1 MSTSTSTNP
10 DIDQSMA
17 QEPLDWLA
25 SLKELAHSSDSPRQF
40 FAAVPKRLRQ
50 EFNAWMAIVAL
61 PGRPGWMLMDT
72 ANDAEN
78 IDTELLRLQ
87 MLRAPGSVVTIR
99 LADGRAAR
107 SLQATVGSGE
117 NAVGVGL
124 VHLPEHAPEP
134 FEQVVQLQRLQ
145 GVANLLAGSVAGLL
159 SDTSLPAEGPDT
171 GLSSTHRQRLRE
183 FHRSLDPQAVARTV
197 AAETP
202 WLIGCDRTA
211 VLLAHGKR
219 FRLTGVS
226 GVAVVDR
233 RGQAAT
239 MMERLCQAAM
249 ATGQPLI
256 YSASHEQAPQ
266 IDERLQPYL
275 DSSGIQS
282 GMLLP
287 LYAPA
292 SSQSQVDSK
301 VQGKLLG
308 AIAIE
313 NFTGEPI
320 EAMTPRMQQVCD
332 EAAVALNNAFLHR
345 SVFLL
350 PLWQWIGTLLSP
362 ALRYKTLAIL
372 LALAAAIAASLLIQT
387 DYKVVA
393 NGVIEPAS
401 VQDVFAPA
409 DGQITRLHVQDGK
422 VVKKGDLLIEIES
435 ADLLQ
440 KAEEIAG
447 QLYTTQQKLAA
458 IDSVLTSGNR
468 KSGANERDANDLTI
482 ERRQLQAELSS
493 LEAQQAVIQAEQQRL
508 RVVSPIDGQI
518 IGWRLSQRLNQRPIS
533 RGHRLFSIMDTAG
546 ANQLRLEVADRDS
559 SDLKLAHDD
568 AVEPLA
574 IDFVL
579 ATEPDQTHQ
588 ALLRDVAHSLRV
600 TEEGSNVLD
609 VIGTVNEDQRMA
621 AHIGAEVTA
630 SIHCGRRSLLAAWFD
645 DVCKF
650 YHQRIRFYFS

>member
-1 MSTSTSTNP
+1 M
-10 DIDQSMA
+10 
-17 QEPLDWLA
+17 A
-25 SLKELAHSSDSPRQF
+25 SLKELAQDSASPRQF

-50 EFNAWMAIVAL
+50 EFNAWMVAIAL
-61 PGRPGWMLMDT
+61 PNRPGWMLTD
-72 ANDAEN
+72 AASDAEH
-78 IDTELLRLQ
+78 IDSEILRLQ

-99 LADGRAAR
+99 LADGRAVR

-124 VHLPEHAPEP
+124 VHLPEHAPEA

-145 GVANLLAGSVAGLL
+145 SVAHLLADSVADLL
-159 SDTSLPAEGPDT
+159 TDASFPTDEATTCDLNAN
-171 GLSSTHRQRLRE
+171 RQRMRE

-202 WLIGCDRTA
+202 WLIGCDRVA

-219 FRLTGVS
+219 FRLSGVS

-239 MMERLCQAAM
+239 MIERLCQVAM
-249 ATGQPLI
+249 ATGQPLL
-256 YSASHEQAPQ
+256 YSAGHEQAPQ

-292 SSQSQVDSK
+292 PTSSQVEPK
-301 VQGKLLG
+301 ARGKLLG

-313 NFTGEPI
+313 NFSGEPI
-320 EAMTPRMQQVCD
+320 ETLTPSMQQVCD
-332 EAAVALNNAFLHR
+332 EAALSLNNALRHR

-350 PLWQWIGTLLSP
+350 PLWQAVGSLLSP
-362 ALRYKTLAIL
+362 AVRYKALAVL
-372 LALAAAIAASLLIQT
+372 LALIAVVAASLLIQT

-393 NGVIEPAS
+393 SGVIEPAN
-401 VQDVFAPA
+401 VQDIFAPA
-409 DGQITRLHVQDGK
+409 DGQITRLHVQDGDH
-422 VVKKGDLLIEIES
+422 VKKGELLIDIES

-440 KAEEIAG
+440 KAEEVAG

-468 KSGANERDANDLTI
+468 KSGATERDSNDLTI

-493 LEAQQAVIQAEQQRL
+493 LQAQQEVIQAEKQRQ
-508 RVVSPIDGQI
+508 RIVSPMDGQI

-533 RGHRLFSIMDTAG
+533 RGHRLFSIMDVAG
-546 ANQLRLEVADRDS
+546 VNQLRLEVADRDS
-559 SDLKLAHDD
+559 SDLKFARDSK
-568 AVEPLA
+568 AEPLA

-588 ALLRDVAHSLRV
+588 AILKDVANSLRV
-600 TEEGSNVLD
+600 TEDGSNVLD
-609 VIGTVNEDQRMA
+609 VIGTVKGDQSIA
-621 AHIGAEVTA
+621 AHVGAEVTA
-630 SIHCGRRSLLAAWFD
+630 SIHCGRRSLLSAWFD
-645 DVCKF
+645 DVYKF
-650 YHQRIRFYFS
+650 YHQHIRFYFS